1 MEGAGGHCRRIKKEN
16 VGAQKIRSVVLFG
29 LGQLVRWL
37 GPIGALI
44 LLSTIQAVTLGLFP
58 LAETLT
64 ALYVVAAAFG
74 LGYGGVLPSYPII
87 IREYLS
93 AKGAGART
101 GIVVFFG
108 TVGMALGSGLGGISY
123 DMTQSYAP
131 AFYAGVLLNTG
142 NLIVLAYLFRKLP

>member
-1 MEGAGGHCRRIKKEN
+1 M
-16 VGAQKIRSVVLFG
+16 
-29 LGQLVRWL
+29 
-37 GPIGALI
+37 
-44 LLSTIQAVTLGLFP
+44 
-58 LAETLT
+58 
-64 ALYVVAAAFG
+64 
-74 LGYGGVLPSYPII
+74 LPSYPII